1 MMGQH
6 ERQEEMWAEPVNLG
20 KLIPEDASLR
30 KIQRV
35 LKLDFVRQEVAR
47 FYGHNGNESVDP
59 VIIVKLMLLLFLDD
73 VASERELLRVTA
85 MRIDYRW
92 FLGYD
97 LTDTV
102 PHHSVLSK
110 ARRKWGV
117 ELFQRL
123 FERVVT
129 QCVEAD
135 LVEGGKIHLDSSL
148 VDAHAALKTVRTFS
162 AEEIA
167 AVCAKTSERLDE
179 AKEGRRSTTDPQAEV
194 VKQGA
199 KPARPRY
206 KTHRAVE
213 DKSGVVTAV
222 ETTPGG
228 VDEGSRMMALVA
240 QHQQTTGQSVTTVI
254 GDCKYGIVENFITAQ
269 QQGLTTHLAD
279 MAARQRQSKSRNPQS
294 PQLFAPEAFAYD
306 EASDTY
312 VCPAGQRLSRVRRDR
327 SEQVWKYIGRK
338 SVCGRCP
345 LRQACTR
352 SKKRGRTINR
362 HEQQPLLDHGRAQAR
377 SEAGRADRKRRQYWM
392 EGSFADAANN
402 HGLKRSRW
410 RGLWKQII
418 QDLLIA
424 TCQNLRRL
432 GRALLRLW
440 HRGWNVPASPE
451 TFATDFSASFALF
464 YFASK
469 INTPQ
474 I

>member
-1 MMGQH
+1 MGQH
-6 ERQEEMWAEPVNLG
+6 ERQQEMWVEPVNLG
-20 KLIPEDASLR
+20 RLIEEDAPLR
-30 KIQRV
+30 KISRV
-35 LKLDFVRQEVAR
+35 LRLDFVRQEVAG
-47 FYGHNGNESVDP
+47 FYGRNGHESIDP
-59 VIIVKLMLLLFLDD
+59 VIIVKLMLLLFLDN
-73 VASERELLRVTA
+73 VASERELMRVTA

-97 LTDTV
+97 LTDAV

-110 ARRKWGV
+110 ARARWGV
-117 ELFQRL
+117 ETFQRL
-123 FERVVT
+123 FEQVVT
-129 QCVEAD
+129 QCVEAGF
-135 LVEGGKIHLDSSL
+135 VNASRIHLHRSL
-148 VDAHAALKTVRTFS
+148 GDAHAAVKTVRRFS
-162 AEEIA
+162 AQEIA
-167 AVCAKTSERLDE
+167 AACARTSQRLEE
-179 AKEGRRSTTDPQAEV
+179 AKESLRSPTDPQAEV

-228 VDEGSRMMALVA
+228 VDEGSRMMALVE
-240 QHQQTTGQSVTTVI
+240 QHQQTTGQSATTVI
-254 GDCKYGIVENFITAQ
+254 GDCKYGIVENFIAAQ
-269 QQGLTTHLAD
+269 KQGLTTHLAD

-294 PQLFAPEAFAYD
+294 PQFFAPEAFTYD
-306 EASDTY
+306 PESDTY
-312 VCPAGQRLSRVRRDR
+312 VCPAGQRLNRVRRDR
-327 SEQVWKYIGRK
+327 SERVWKYIGRK
-338 SVCGRCP
+338 SVCGACP

-362 HEQQPLLDHGRAQAR
+362 HEQQPLLDRGRAQAR
-377 SEAGRADRKRRQYWM
+377 SEAGQADRKRRQYWM

-424 TCQNLRRL
+424 TCQNLRKL

-440 HRGWNVPASPE
+440 HRAWNVPASPE